1 MKGAQ
6 AKLII
11 FHVEKVGYRLVKIA
25 LDLGSTTLRIAEESK
40 GVILREACVIG
51 DGLAGGPVFVV
62 GSAAEKMM
70 GRTPEHLQAVCP
82 MGRGVVSA
90 PRATGEFLK
99 ELLPK
104 AVGWKWRW
112 RNSVVAA
119 VPARITEPQ
128 KLSLIKAL
136 KFAGAT
142 EVTLMAKPVAAA
154 LGAKPE
160 TGTNRSTMVVDVG
173 AETTEV
179 AALAPGIV
187 VCEAIQLGGRHFD
200 QAVLCHL
207 RNVHGLEVSRE
218 TAESLKKE
226 LGSAHP
232 VCESKKVQVFGREM
246 DSGLPHTVEVNGQE
260 LREAL
265 IHPLEQIVA
274 LVKQTLDKTP
284 AGLSQD
290 ILTYGLVLTGNGAL
304 LKGLDEFLAEQCG
317 LKVKVAANPGDC
329 AVLGLLQSKH
339 NFHEA
344 SKEEN

>member
-1 MKGAQ
+1 M
-6 AKLII
+6 
-11 FHVEKVGYRLVKIA
+11 KIA
-25 LDLGSTTLRIAEESK
+25 LDLGSSTLRIAEEK
-40 GVILREACVIG
+40 QGVILREACVIG
-51 DGLAGGPVFVV
+51 DGLAGGPTFVV

-70 GRTPEHLQAVCP
+70 GRTPAHMQAVCP

-104 AVGWKWRW
+104 AVGWKWKW

-128 KLSLIKAL
+128 KASLVKAL

-142 EVTLMAKPVAAA
+142 DVTLMAKPVAAA
-154 LGAKPE
+154 LGATPE
-160 TGTNRSTMVVDVG
+160 TGTKRSTMVVDVG

-187 VCEAIQLGGRHFD
+187 VCEAIQIGGRHFD
-200 QAVLCHL
+200 HAILCHL
-207 RNVHGLEVSRE
+207 RNEHGLEVSLE

-232 VCESKKVQVFGREM
+232 VREAKKVQVFGREM
-246 DSGLPHTVEVNGQE
+246 ESTLPHTVEVNGQE
-260 LREAL
+260 IREAL
-265 IHPLEQIVA
+265 EHPLEQITA

-284 AGLSQD
+284 PGLSSD
-290 ILTYGLVLTGNGAL
+290 ILTHGLVLTGNGAL
-304 LKGLDEFLAEQCG
+304 LEGLDDYLAAQCG
-317 LKVKVAANPGDC
+317 LKVKVASNPGDC
-329 AVLGLLQSKH
+329 AVLGLLQTKH
-339 NFHEA
+339 QFNEP